1 MAKTRKTI
9 TIDSELAEI
18 VDRRDEFNL
27 SGFVNVCLE
36 QHFSHDGAT
45 SPKKTALKAKLE
57 QIEDELEDAERKRE
71 RLHSRREEIE
81 AELEDV
87 EDDEPEL
94 LAQARDV
101 LENAP
106 KDPENE
112 AIKTNAEKLDMT
124 PQELID
130 EMPDNAN
137 DDLRSL

>member
-71 RLHSRREEIE
+71 RLHSRREQIE
-81 AELEDV
+81 AELEDA
-87 EDDEPEL
+87 EDEEPEL

-106 KDPENE
+106 KDPDNP
-112 AIKTNAEKLDMT
+112 AIQNWASKLGM
-124 PQELID
+124 PSEELI
-130 EMPDNAN
+130 ELLEEGPKQ
-137 DDLRSL
+137 